1 MKKLFF
7 FTVLLMAA
15 LFTANVSAQHVYID
29 DPCTGGRPGT
39 AWNASK
45 ISNIGAITLGGTPWP
60 GWFYD
65 PQGQLFGAGNEI
77 SDRVEGLSVV
87 ESNIIRVDATG
98 ELLFKVDWYAYTLMT
113 SSMRNFGARIRL
125 NSGSEWDTLFSLRPE
140 GGNFPRYSNVQG
152 SVEIFLGD
160 KYNGKSV
167 ILQLFFYNDP
177 IASDAF
183 IMAFNNVF
191 LASYGPEPKVET
203 QILSRKYA
211 YGNTYEA
218 RLSCIN
224 QSTTPITGIE
234 YAYSI
239 NRKAEKKQNVTLA
252 DTLKGWGKASVIDFV
267 FDITEADVDTT
278 NRIQLWPVAING
290 EPYSPTAGD
299 TLDFTLSV
307 VDESRLDQDYVSMME
322 CFTSATCGPCRQLN
336 PYLNPVLAELKDAG
350 KLNVVKYQV
359 DWPGVGDRYYISDN
373 DARIEYYDVDAA
385 PTLVFNG
392 TEKPLSGEWGTLVS
406 NELMEELRERAEIAS
421 QKKAFFTIK
430 VDTAE
435 VRSNSQVK
443 LDFNITSHLIETQ
456 AKRMNIYAMVIE
468 GTTHGNKVSNTETAF
483 HYVNMAFA
491 TPVAGRSSYF
501 TKERTNTYSYTV
513 DMKNTNMEELSDLQV
528 VIFIQDPTDKY
539 IYQSAGVVMGDG
551 DHYTAVEDEALAQVA
566 IYPNPATN
574 TVYVAG
580 LEKARVE
587 IFDLGGRRVYEKTG
601 ADGVLEV
608 SLASF
613 AKGAYVVRIAQ
624 NGAVA
629 SRKLVVK

>member
-29 DPCTGGRPGT
+29 DPCTEGRPGT

-45 ISNIGAITLGGTPWP
+45 ISDIGAITLGGTPWAA
-60 GWFYD
+60 WFYD
-65 PQGQLFGAGNEI
+65 PKGLFFGQGNEVTE
-77 SDRVEGLSVV
+77 RVDELSVV

-98 ELLFKVDWYAYTLMT
+98 EMLFKMDLYVATEMR

-125 NSGSEWDTLFSLRPE
+125 NSGSEWDTIFALQQNGIFPAYDGSE
-140 GGNFPRYSNVQG
+140 GR
-152 SVEIFLGD
+152 VEVPIGD

-177 IASDAF
+177 IANDAF
-183 IMAFNNVF
+183 IVAFRNVF
-191 LASYGPEPKVET
+191 LATYGFEPSVKT
-203 QILSRKYA
+203 QIVTPQVA
-211 YGNTYEA
+211 YGDTYEA
-218 RLSCIN
+218 TLNCIN
-224 QSTTPITGIE
+224 QSITSLTEIE

-239 NRKAEKKQNVTLA
+239 NGKTERKQSVSFT
-252 DTLKGWGKASVIDFV
+252 DTLKGWGGAAYAAFL
-267 FDITEADVDTT
+267 FDITDADLDTT
-278 NRIQLWPVAING
+278 NRIQLWPVSVDGKA
-290 EPYSPTAGD
+290 YTPTLGD

-307 VDESRLDQDYVSMME
+307 VDESRLDQDYVPMME
-322 CFTSATCGPCRQLN
+322 CFTSAICRPCRQLN
-336 PYLNPVLAELKDAG
+336 PYLNPVLAELKEAG
-350 KLNVVKYQV
+350 KLNVVKYQM
-359 DWPGVGDRYYISDN
+359 DIPYAGDKYYIWDN
-373 DARIEYYDVDAA
+373 STRGAYYDVYSA
-385 PTLVFNG
+385 PTLVLDG
-392 TEKPLSGEWGTLVS
+392 VEKWVGPTAYDQFL
-406 NELMEELRERAEIAS
+406 NELREKAEAAS

-435 VRSNSQVK
+435 VRSGSKVK
-443 LDFNITSHLIETQ
+443 LDFKITSHLLGNQ
-456 AKRMNIYAMVIE
+456 AKRMNVYAMVIE
-468 GTTHGNKVSNTETAF
+468 GTTHGNKVSNAETAF

-491 TPVAGRSSYF
+491 TPASGRSSYF
-501 TKERTNTYSYTV
+501 TKERTNEYSYTV
-513 DMKNTNMEELSDLQV
+513 NMKNTNMEEPSDLQV

-566 IYPNPATN
+566 IYPNPAAN

>member
-1 MKKLFF
+1 
-7 FTVLLMAA
+7 
-15 LFTANVSAQHVYID
+15 
-29 DPCTGGRPGT
+29 
-39 AWNASK
+39 
-45 ISNIGAITLGGTPWP
+45 
-60 GWFYD
+60 
-65 PQGQLFGAGNEI
+65 
-77 SDRVEGLSVV
+77 
-87 ESNIIRVDATG
+87 
-98 ELLFKVDWYAYTLMT
+98 
-113 SSMRNFGARIRL
+113 
-125 NSGSEWDTLFSLRPE
+125 
-140 GGNFPRYSNVQG
+140 
-152 SVEIFLGD
+152 
-160 KYNGKSV
+160 
-167 ILQLFFYNDP
+167 
-177 IASDAF
+177 
-183 IMAFNNVF
+183 
-191 LASYGPEPKVET
+191 
-203 QILSRKYA
+203 
-211 YGNTYEA
+211 
-218 RLSCIN
+218 
-224 QSTTPITGIE
+224 
-234 YAYSI
+234 
-239 NRKAEKKQNVTLA
+239 
-252 DTLKGWGKASVIDFV
+252 
-267 FDITEADVDTT
+267 
-278 NRIQLWPVAING
+278 
-290 EPYSPTAGD
+290 
-299 TLDFTLSV
+299 
-307 VDESRLDQDYVSMME
+307 
-322 CFTSATCGPCRQLN
+322 
-336 PYLNPVLAELKDAG
+336 
-350 KLNVVKYQV
+350 
-359 DWPGVGDRYYISDN
+359 
-373 DARIEYYDVDAA
+373 
-385 PTLVFNG
+385 
-392 TEKPLSGEWGTLVS
+392 
-406 NELMEELRERAEIAS
+406 MEELRERAEIAS

-566 IYPNPATN
+566 IYPNPAAN